1 MLAEKRNFIT
11 HESLS
16 MSHTQVPKPR
26 RPIHDVPAEHEPPEP
41 PVEPDEGLTPPLIP
55 EDPEHDRLIDP
66 SGMRSQAEDARTV
79 QPHTR

>member
-1 MLAEKRNFIT
+1 MLGEQRNLIT

-16 MSHTQVPKPR
+16 MSHTQVPKPH
-26 RPIHDVPAEHEPPEP
+26 RPSHDLPAERELPEP

-55 EDPEHDRLIDP
+55 DDPEHDRLIDP
-66 SGMRSQAEDARTV
+66 AGMRSQAEDARTV